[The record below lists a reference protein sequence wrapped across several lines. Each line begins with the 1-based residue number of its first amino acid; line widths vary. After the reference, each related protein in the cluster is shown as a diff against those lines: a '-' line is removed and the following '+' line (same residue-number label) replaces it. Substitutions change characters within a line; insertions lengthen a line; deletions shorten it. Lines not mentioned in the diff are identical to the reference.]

1 MKYYRPIKF
10 KIKKFSDTRGFLG
23 ELHSKKIINLNF
35 NHSII
40 SSSRKN
46 VIRGL
51 HFRTKPEYK
60 ILYIVKG
67 KIKDFCLDLK
77 KKKINKFLLK
87 ENDCLLIPPGYAHGY
102 ECLDK
107 ENIIIYFLSWA
118 YNPNL
123 QSGIFWKD
131 KDLNIKWSIKKPI
144 ISKKD
149 KNLPSYKRILKNK
162 FY

>member
-1 MKYYRPIKF
+1 MKYNQPIKF
-10 KIKKFSDTRGFLG
+10 KIKKFYDKRGFLV
-23 ELHSKKIINLNF
+23 ELHSKKRINLNF

-40 SSSRKN
+40 SSSKKN
-46 VIRGL
+46 VIRGF

-67 KIKDFCLDLK
+67 RIKDFCFDLK
-77 KKKINKFLLK
+77 TKKINKFLLK
-87 ENDCLLIPPGYAHGY
+87 ENDCLLIPPRYAHGY
-102 ECLDK
+102 ECLGK
-107 ENIIIYFLSWA
+107 ENIVIYFLSWH
-118 YNPNL
+118 YNPKL

-149 KNLPSYKRILKNK
+149 
-162 FY
+162 

>member
-1 MKYYRPIKF
+1 MKYNQPIKF
-10 KIKKFSDTRGFLG
+10 KIKKFYDTRGFLG
-23 ELHSKKIINLNF
+23 ELHSKKRINLNF

-40 SSSRKN
+40 SSSKKN

-67 KIKDFCLDLK
+67 RIKDFCFDLK
-77 KKKINKFLLK
+77 TKKINKFLLK
-87 ENDCLLIPPGYAHGY
+87 ENDCLLIPPRYAHGY
-102 ECLDK
+102 ECLGK
-107 ENIIIYFLSWA
+107 ENIVIYFLSWP
-118 YNPNL
+118 YNPKL

-131 KDLNIKWSIKKPI
+131 KDLNIKWSIKNPI

-149 KNLPSYKRILKNK
+149 NNLPSYKRILKNK

>member
-1 MKYYRPIKF
+1 MKYNQPIKF
-10 KIKKFSDTRGFLG
+10 KIKKFYDTRGFLG
-23 ELHSKKIINLNF
+23 ELHSKKRINLNF

-40 SSSRKN
+40 SSSKKN
-46 VIRGL
+46 VIRGF

-67 KIKDFCLDLK
+67 RIKDFCLDLK
-77 KKKINKFLLK
+77 TKKINKFLLK
-87 ENDCLLIPPGYAHGY
+87 ENDCLLIPPRYAHGY
-102 ECLDK
+102 ECLGK
-107 ENIIIYFLSWA
+107 ENIVIYFLSWP
-118 YNPNL
+118 YNPKF